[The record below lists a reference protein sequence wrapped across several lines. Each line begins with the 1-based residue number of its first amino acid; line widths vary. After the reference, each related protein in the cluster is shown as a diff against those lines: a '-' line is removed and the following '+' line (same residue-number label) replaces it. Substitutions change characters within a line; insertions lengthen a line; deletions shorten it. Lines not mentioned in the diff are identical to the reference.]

1 MRQLLTFTRNEFLAL
16 VRTGKITV
24 LLIVFSIF
32 GILNPALAKLTP
44 WMLSLMSETLS
55 DQGVTVGTI
64 AVNALTAWTQYFKN
78 LFMEYVLLLALFG
91 GIFASEYQSG
101 TLVNILTKGLPRW
114 KVALSKWLVVFAC
127 WSVCSWL
134 TFGITFGYSAYFW
147 DNAIVSNLWLA
158 AFCAYML
165 GIWLFSL
172 ELAFASA
179 FSSGM
184 NALLCTGAVYA
195 LLFALSLLPSC
206 APWLPV
212 RLNDAFSLLT
222 RALLPADFTR
232 AILSAVV
239 FSLVNLAL
247 CIAGFQK
254 KQL

>member
-1 MRQLLTFTRNEFLAL
+1 MRQLLALTKNEFLAL

-44 WMLSLMSETLS
+44 WMLSLMSES
-55 DQGVTVGTI
+55 FANQGISIGVI

-78 LFMEYVLLLALFG
+78 LFMEYVILLALFG

-114 KVALSKWLVVFAC
+114 KVALSKWLVVFVC

-147 DNAIVSNLWLA
+147 DNAIVSHLLLA
-158 AFCAYML
+158 ACCAYLL
-165 GIWLFSL
+165 GVWLFSL
-172 ELAFASA
+172 EVAFASA

-195 LLFALSLLPSC
+195 FLFALSLLPSC

-222 RALLPADFTR
+222 GDLVPADFTR
-232 AILSAVV
+232 AILATAG
-239 FSLVNLAL
+239 LCLANLAL
-247 CIAGFQK
+247 CVAGFQR

>member
-1 MRQLLTFTRNEFLAL
+1 MKQLLALIQNEFLAL
-16 VRTGKITV
+16 LRTGKITV

-44 WMLSLMSETLS
+44 WMLSLMSQSLS
-55 DQGVTVGTI
+55 DQGITFGNI

-114 KVALSKWLVVFAC
+114 KVALSKWLVVFVC

-147 DNAIVSNLWLA
+147 GGDV
-158 AFCAYML
+158 
-165 GIWLFSL
+165 
-172 ELAFASA
+172 AFASA
-179 FSSGM
+179 FTSGM

-195 LLFALSLLPSC
+195 LLFALGLLPSI

-212 RLNDAFSLLT
+212 RLNDSLALLT
-222 RALLPADFTR
+222 GDLLPADFTR
-232 AILSAVV
+232 AILTTGV

-247 CIAGFQK
+247 CIAGFQR

>member
-1 MRQLLTFTRNEFLAL
+1 MKQLLALIQNEFLAL
-16 VRTGKITV
+16 LRTGKITV

-44 WMLSLMSETLS
+44 WMLSLMSQSLS
-55 DQGVTVGTI
+55 DQGITIGNI

-101 TLVNILTKGLPRW
+101 TLVNVLTKGLPRW
-114 KVALSKWLVVFAC
+114 KVAASKWLVVFVC

-147 DNAIVSNLWLA
+147 GGDVVLHLGLA
-158 AFCAYML
+158 ACCAYLL
-165 GIWLFSL
+165 GVWLFSL

-179 FSSGM
+179 FTSGM

-195 LLFALSLLPSC
+195 LLFALGLLPSF

-212 RLNDAFSLLT
+212 RLNDSLALLT
-222 RALLPADFTR
+222 GDLLPADFTR
-232 AILSAVV
+232 AILTTGV

-247 CIAGFQK
+247 CIAGFQR

>member
-1 MRQLLTFTRNEFLAL
+1 MRQFLVFTRNEFLAL
-16 VRTGKITV
+16 VRSGKVTV

-44 WMLSLMSETLS
+44 WMLSLMSETLT
-55 DQGVTVGTI
+55 DQGVTIGTI

-78 LFMEYVLLLALFG
+78 MFMEYVLLLALFG

-114 KVALSKWLVVFAC
+114 KAAVSKCFVVFIC

-147 DNAIVSNLWLA
+147 GNAGIQHLGLA
-158 AFCAYML
+158 AFCVYLL
-165 GIWLFSL
+165 GLWLLSL
-172 ELAFASA
+172 ELAFAA
-179 FSSGM
+179 RCSSGM

-195 LLFALSLLPSC
+195 AIFALGLLPAC

-212 RLNDAFSLLT
+212 RLNDAFALLT
-222 RALLPADFTR
+222 GDLAPADFAR
-232 AILSAVV
+232 AIAVSSA
-239 FSLVNLAL
+239 LILGNAAL
-247 CIAGFQK
+247 CLAGFQT
-254 KQL
+254 KQF